1 MKKLF
6 IIIGI
11 LCIPVSAI
19 AENEAVFDFSLGVP
33 MVMEDA
39 TSVCTDTATVRY
51 EFTYGT
57 PSPVFD
63 ATANCTAAGGAVVPD
78 KNRKLL
84 TI

>member
-6 IIIGI
+6 IIIAVF
-11 LCIPVSAI
+11 CIPTSAI
-19 AENEAVFDFSLGVP
+19 AENSAKFDFSNGAP
-33 MVMEDA
+33 AVMENA

-51 EFTYGT
+51 EFTSGT

-63 ATANCTAAGGAVVPD
+63 ATANCTAASGVSPD
-78 KNRKLL
+78 RNRRLL